1 MKQILSCLHQYKKD
15 FITTPVLVI
24 LETICELFL
33 VITIGRFIDELT
45 NHASMQTICHYG
57 VILVIITV
65 ISFLLGVASGWIS
78 VKGASGLAKNLRN
91 TMFERFQDFAFENID
106 HFSMDSLVTRM
117 TTDVMNVQQAYMM
130 ILRVATKSPITLI
143 CALAMAFSINW
154 KIGLIY
160 VVVIPLLAIGL
171 FLIARITTPIFKR
184 VFKTY
189 DKLNRIVRENLH
201 GIRVVKS
208 FVREE
213 HETEKFKAVSG
224 EIQRDF
230 TKAEKIL
237 AFNSPMMQAA
247 IYICLIL
254 ICWFSAK
261 AIVGSA
267 AGIAVGGIYMTTGDM
282 QNLLSYSMMILM
294 SLMMLSMIYVMIMM
308 SRESVN
314 RISEVLEEKVA
325 LKNPSHPK
333 TEIKNGE
340 IIFEH
345 VGFSY
350 AGEEDKLCLSDIN
363 IHIRSG
369 ETIGIIGGTGSGKS
383 SFVQL
388 IPRLYDVTTGS
399 VRVGGQDVRMYD
411 MEALR
416 NAVAFVLQKN
426 VLFAGTIK
434 ENLRWGNPEA
444 TDEEIMEV
452 CRLAQADSFIESFP
466 DGYDTY
472 IEQGGSNVSGGQK
485 QRLCIARALLKHPKI
500 LILDDST
507 SAVDTK
513 TDALI
518 RRAFASYIPD
528 TTKIIIAQRISSV
541 EDADRIIVMDGGRIN
556 AVGTHEELLKNN
568 EIYREVYESQQKSH
582 EGIPDAVKSTAEIR
596 KGGNPDEAE

>member
-1 MKQILSCLHQYKKD
+1 MKQIMSCLHQYKKD
-15 FITTPVLVI
+15 FIATPVLVI
-24 LETICELFL
+24 LETICELIL
-33 VITIGRFIDELT
+33 VVTIGRFIDELT
-45 NHASMQTICHYG
+45 NNASMQTIWHYG
-57 VILVIITV
+57 VILVAITV
-65 ISFLLGVASGWIS
+65 VSFLFGAVSGWIS
-78 VKGASGLAKNLRN
+78 VRGAAGLAKNLRN
-91 TMFERFQDFAFENID
+91 AMFGRFQEFSFENID
-106 HFSMDSLVTRM
+106 HFSTDSLVTRM
-117 TTDVMNVQQAYMM
+117 TTDVVNVQQAYMM

-143 CALAMAFSINW
+143 CALVMAFSINW

-171 FLIARITTPIFKR
+171 FFIARITTPIFKR
-184 VFKTY
+184 VFQTY

-201 GIRVVKS
+201 GIRVVKG
-208 FVREE
+208 FVREDY
-213 HETEKFKAVSG
+213 ETKKFKRVSG
-224 EIQRDF
+224 EIQKDF

-267 AGIAVGGIYMTTGDM
+267 SGIVVGSIYMTTGDM

-294 SLMMLSMIYVMIMM
+294 SLMMLSMIYVMVMM

-314 RISEVLEEKVA
+314 RISEVLNEKVT
-325 LKNPSHPK
+325 LENPKFPE
-333 TEIKNGE
+333 TEIKNGD
-340 IIFEH
+340 IVFKH

-350 AGEEDKLCLSDIN
+350 TGDKEQLCLSDID

-388 IPRLYDVTTGS
+388 IPRLYDATVGT
-399 VRVGGQDVRMYD
+399 VEVGGKDVREYD
-411 MEALR
+411 MASLR

-426 VLFAGTIK
+426 VLFAGTIT
-434 ENLRWGNPEA
+434 ENLRWGNADA
-444 TDEEIMEV
+444 TEEEIKEV
-452 CRLAQADSFIESFP
+452 CRLAQADSFIEGFP
-466 DGYDTY
+466 DGYDTF
-472 IEQGGSNVSGGQK
+472 IEQGGTNVSGGQK
-485 QRLCIARALLKHPKI
+485 QRLCIARALLKRPKV

-518 RRAFASYIPD
+518 RQAFASYIPD

-541 EDADRIIVMDGGRIN
+541 EDADRIIVMDGGRID
-556 AVGTHEELLKNN
+556 AVGTHEELLRTNK
-568 EIYREVYESQQKSH
+568 IYREVYDSQQK
-582 EGIPDAVKSTAEIR
+582 
-596 KGGNPDEAE
+596 GGNNDVAE